1 MGDIVDIRQYQ
12 SDCSVCV
19 HHGPFGDGAFYVCRC
34 PGGYSLNMKTM
45 QCLSFKRKRR
55 DINDKGNDQAAQA
68 HGGAGPAPL

>member
-12 SDCSVCV
+12 SDCAVCV
-19 HHGPFGDGAFYVCRC
+19 HHGDFGTCKC

-68 HGGAGPAPL
+68 HGDAGPAPL

>member
-12 SDCSVCV
+12 SDCVVCV
-19 HHGPFGDGAFYVCRC
+19 HHGSCKC

-55 DINDKGNDQAAQA
+55 DTNDQGNDQAAQA